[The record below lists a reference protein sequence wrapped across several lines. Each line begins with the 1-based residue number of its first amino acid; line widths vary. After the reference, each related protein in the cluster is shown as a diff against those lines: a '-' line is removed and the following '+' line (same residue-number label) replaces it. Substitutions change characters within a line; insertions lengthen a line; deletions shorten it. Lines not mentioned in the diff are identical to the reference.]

1 MATLLIQE
9 FRHLEFAIFDF
20 DGTLT
25 NLNVNWVEIRQT
37 LNIASIED
45 IWSFEEDERKR
56 AWCLVSEAEVRAT
69 EIADPISSVVD
80 LLNCVDFAVL
90 TNNSEIAVSDFLDKQ
105 ALGFSNQQIIGRT
118 WLGKSK
124 RNFERF
130 SQAIEHILGERL
142 EKPNSPKE
150 KVGYFG
156 DSDYELEFSDLI
168 GLESFRVN
176 DDGTISRFRDELTF
190 GE

>member
-1 MATLLIQE
+1 MQE
-9 FRHLEFAIFDF
+9 FQHLEFAVFDF

-25 NLNVNWVEIRQT
+25 DLNVNWVEIRQK

-45 IWSFEEDERKR
+45 IWSFEEHERKR

-69 EIADPISSVVD
+69 EFADPISSVVD
-80 LLNCVDFAVL
+80 LLKNVDFAIL
-90 TNNSEIAVSDFLDKQ
+90 TNNSERAVSDFLNKQ
-105 ALGFSNQQIIGRT
+105 GLSFSNQQIIGRT

-130 SQAIEHILGERL
+130 GEAIEHILGERP
-142 EKPNSPKE
+142 EKLNSAKE

-156 DSDYELEFSDLI
+156 DSDYELKFSDLI
-168 GLESFRVN
+168 GLESFKVN
-176 DDGTISRFRDELTF
+176 DNGSITRFRNDTSN